1 MPRANNRSA
10 FPFKKEAA
18 IGTAIWLTYAIPAA
32 VLYLRPKPQVAQWC
46 WIAVG
51 AATVF
56 IVLPLLYQMW
66 LTWPVS
72 GARPAAPAPDYAETV
87 ETPVA
92 LPSPR
97 PADPPRRKRT
107 RTARTAGGAVIVR

>member
-10 FPFKKEAA
+10 FPFKKEAT
-18 IGTAIWLTYAIPAA
+18 IGAAIWLTYAAPAA
-32 VLYLRPKPQVAQWC
+32 VLFLRPKPQVAQWC

-56 IVLPLLYQMW
+56 IVLPLLYRMW

-72 GARPAAPAPDYAETV
+72 GAPTAAPAPDYTETV
-87 ETPVA
+87 EAPVA
-92 LPSPR
+92 LPRPAELPR
-97 PADPPRRKRT
+97 PSRRRVS
-107 RTARTAGGAVIVR
+107 RTAGGAVIVR